1 LPDNAVRL
9 FTCGDGI
16 ASFISSDGLNFTRE
30 SGLRIQPDT
39 NMMIDNPQPIQL
51 NDGSY
56 LMLFSIHPADRSGQ
70 VDPWTFTETHFAT
83 STDGFDW
90 TVNPTVIGYGG
101 TSCAVEMPDGTL
113 YVYYVNGNP

>member
-1 LPDNAVRL
+1 
-9 FTCGDGI
+9 
-16 ASFISSDGLNFTRE
+16 
-30 SGLRIQPDT
+30 
-39 NMMIDNPQPIQL
+39 
-51 NDGSY
+51 
-56 LMLFSIHPADRSGQ
+56 MLFSVHPTDRSGQ